1 MGTRRQFV
9 AGFLLFTLSPACAFF
24 ASTQPPPPLRS
35 AETASCWVTPMNQ
48 AFGNVALGGAARM
61 GAVGGALG
69 MAMSAKPVQQ
79 MLITKPRTA
88 NCWYESKFLRTENNV
103 CVLYKP
109 SGLGPNQVW

>member
-1 MGTRRQFV
+1 
-9 AGFLLFTLSPACAFF
+9 
-24 ASTQPPPPLRS
+24 
-35 AETASCWVTPMNQ
+35 
-48 AFGNVALGGAARM
+48 M

-109 SGLGPNQVW
+109 SGLGPNQVWRQAPSLVLLCSSYWSNSGVRGLMDQKI

>member
-1 MGTRRQFV
+1 
-9 AGFLLFTLSPACAFF
+9 
-24 ASTQPPPPLRS
+24 
-35 AETASCWVTPMNQ
+35 
-48 AFGNVALGGAARM
+48 M